1 MSLNPL
7 ILLSVTHK
15 RFVIS
20 CHFSMKHQGC
30 IIAFARQRNSELL
43 RAFRHACRVKGF
55 INIAE
60 VSVMTVNSP
69 CSRFWVSEERAAVV
83 VSDLLKGRPVLE
95 TMRPLKR
102 EMFQE
107 IFNRFLAIYE
117 SEPQRPLPDIVFE
130 VVNSPAPKFYIEP
143 RSAME
148 YIYKIKKG
156 HYKSD
161 HYCQL

>member
-1 MSLNPL
+1 
-7 ILLSVTHK
+7 
-15 RFVIS
+15 
-20 CHFSMKHQGC
+20 MKHPGC
-30 IIAFARQRNSELL
+30 TIAFSHQRNTELL
-43 RAFRHACRVKGF
+43 RAFRHACKTKGF

-60 VSVMTVNSP
+60 VSLMTVNSP

-83 VSDLLKGRPVLE
+83 VADLLKGRPVLDS
-95 TMRPLKR
+95 MLPLKR

-107 IFNRFLAIYE
+107 IFHRVLAILDN
-117 SEPQRPLPDIVFE
+117 EPHRSIPDIVFE

-161 HYCQL
+161 RDINP